1 MKLMDPGTELDGFVI
16 GQCLHAGGMA
26 HIYSVTYTGQRESP
40 FNMVM
45 KVPRM
50 TAGDGSENI
59 VGFEV
64 EHQILQHIQ
73 GAHVPRFVAAG
84 DMTCVPYLV
93 MEHVPGQTL
102 QHWLDQRSLTRPV
115 TTPFDEITHI
125 GAALAQAVHSLHRQN
140 VCHHDLKPAN
150 VLLHPDG
157 RAVLLDFGLSM
168 HAHFPDLL
176 AEEMRKAIGTPAWIA
191 PEQVVGTRGDPRSDV
206 FAIGVI
212 LYEMLTGE
220 LPFGNPQTDGG
231 LRQRLW
237 MRPKPPRAFRA
248 DTPPWLQEVVLR
260 CLLPQAQER
269 YPSAAHLLFD
279 LRHPDQVRLSPLSE
293 ITAGWGFWKTL
304 RRWIKAA
311 GMEYQASPLPAQQ
324 QIERVP
330 IVMVALPHTDV
341 SEDIVYSMRLQTE
354 RALGHMPGARL
365 AVVTVVSGSDMAAS
379 GSDNE
384 TGQQLVH
391 LVRLQ
396 KWAGP
401 LRMEDHQASFHVL
414 ESGDVADA
422 LLRYAQANEVSM
434 IIMGAATHGLQMQ
447 RWVATVPIKVAM
459 QAPCTVMLV
468 KGELPFA
475 GLAGLADLAD
485 PDDAGQSA
493 SAQGHRSGK

>member
-1 MKLMDPGTELDGFVI
+1 MKLMDPGTELDGFAI
-16 GQCLHAGGMA
+16 GPCIHAGGMA
-26 HIYSVTYTGQRESP
+26 HIYSVTYQEQRESP
-40 FNMVM
+40 FDMVM

-64 EHQILQHIQ
+64 EHQILQHVH
-73 GAHVPRFVAAG
+73 GTHVPRFIAAG
-84 DMTCVPYLV
+84 DMMRLPYLV
-93 MEHVPGQTL
+93 MEHMPGQTL
-102 QHWLDQRSLTRPV
+102 QQWLDQRGLTRPV
-115 TTPFDEITHI
+115 TTPFDEIARI

-212 LYEMLTGE
+212 LYELLTGE

-231 LRQRLW
+231 MRQRLW
-237 MRPKPPRAFRA
+237 MRPKPPRALRA

-260 CLLPQAQER
+260 CLFPQADER

-279 LRHPDQVRLSPLSE
+279 LRHPDQVRLSQLSE

-304 RRWIKAA
+304 RRWVKAA
-311 GMEYQASPLPAQQ
+311 GMEYQPSPLPAQH

-330 IVMVALPHTDV
+330 IVLVALPHTDV
-341 SEDIVYSMRLQTE
+341 SEDIVYSMRVQTE

-365 AVVTVVSGSDMAAS
+365 AVVTVVSGSVATGS
-379 GSDNE
+379 GADSE
-384 TGQQLVH
+384 TGQQLAH

-396 KWAGP
+396 KWTEP
-401 LRMEDHQASFHVL
+401 LRLEGHQASFHVL

-447 RWVATVPIKVAM
+447 RWMATVPIKVAM

-468 KGELPFA
+468 KGELPFQ
-475 GLAGLADLAD
+475 GLAELADVAEA
-485 PDDAGQSA
+485 DDAGQSA
-493 SAQGHRSGK
+493 

>member
-26 HIYSVTYTGQRESP
+26 HIYSVTYTGQREAP
-40 FNMVM
+40 FAMVM

-50 TAGDGSENI
+50 TAGDGAENI

-64 EHQILQHIQ
+64 EHQILQHVQ
-73 GAHVPRFVAAG
+73 GPHVPRFVAAG
-84 DMTCVPYLV
+84 DMTRVPYLV
-93 MEHVPGQTL
+93 MEHVPGLSL
-102 QHWLDQRSLTRPV
+102 QQWLDQRGLTRPV
-115 TTPFDEITHI
+115 ATPLDEVVRI
-125 GAALAQAVHSLHRQN
+125 GAALAVAVHSLHRQN

-150 VLLHPDG
+150 VLMRPDG
-157 RAVLLDFGLSM
+157 TAMLLDFGLSM

-206 FAIGVI
+206 FALGVI
-212 LYEMLTGE
+212 LYELLTGE

-231 LRQRLW
+231 MRQRLW
-237 MRPKPPRAFRA
+237 MRPKPPRALRP

-260 CLLPQAQER
+260 CLLPQADER
-269 YPSAAHLLFD
+269 YPSAAHLAFD
-279 LRHPDQVRLSPLSE
+279 LRHPDQVRLGPLSE
-293 ITAGWGFWKTL
+293 ITEGWGFWKTM
-304 RRWIKAA
+304 RRWVKAA
-311 GMEYQASPLPAQQ
+311 GMAYQPSPLPAQQ

-341 SEDIVYSMRLQTE
+341 SQDIVYSMRLQTE

-365 AVVTVVSGSDMAAS
+365 AVVTVVSGSAS
-379 GSDNE
+379 GPSDSDSE
-384 TGQQLVH
+384 TGQQLAH

-396 KWAGP
+396 KWAEP
-401 LRMEDHQASFHVL
+401 LGMAGHQASFHVL

-422 LLRYAQANEVSM
+422 LLRYAQANGVSM

-468 KGELPFA
+468 KGELPFE
-475 GLAGLADLAD
+475 GLAGLAEMAE
-485 PDDAGQSA
+485 PVGAPQSA
-493 SAQGHRSGK
+493 SASGQRSGK

>member
-1 MKLMDPGTELDGFVI
+1 MKLIPPSTLVDGFVV
-16 GQCLHAGGMA
+16 GECLHAGGMA
-26 HIYSVTYTGQRESP
+26 HIYSVHHQGGIESP
-40 FNMVM
+40 FPMVM

-50 TAGDGSENI
+50 TAGDGAENI

-64 EHQILQHIQ
+64 EHQILQHVH
-73 GAHVPRFVAAG
+73 GPHVPRFVAAG
-84 DMTCVPYLV
+84 DMTRLPYLV
-93 MEHVPGQTL
+93 MEHVPGQSL
-102 QHWLDQRSLTRPV
+102 QQWLDARGSGAV
-115 TTPFDEITHI
+115 STPFEEVASI
-125 GAALAQAVHSLHRQN
+125 GAAMAQAVHSLHRQN

-150 VLLHPDG
+150 VLMRPDG

-206 FAIGVI
+206 FALGVM
-212 LYEMLTGE
+212 LYELLTGE

-231 LRQRLW
+231 MRQRLW
-237 MRPKPPRAFRA
+237 MRPKPPRALRP

-260 CLLPQAQER
+260 CLLPQAEER
-269 YPSAAHLLFD
+269 YPSAAHLAFD
-279 LRHPDQVRLSPLSE
+279 LRHPDQVRLSHLSE

-304 RRWIKAA
+304 RRWVKAA
-311 GMEYQASPLPAQQ
+311 GMEYRPSPLPAQL

-354 RALGHMPGARL
+354 RALGHLPGARL
-365 AVVTVVSGSDMAAS
+365 AVVTVVSGSEIADGGA
-379 GSDNE
+379 GSE
-384 TGQQLVH
+384 TGQQLSH

-396 KWAGP
+396 KWAEP
-401 LRMEDHQASFHVL
+401 LSMGGHQASFHVL
-414 ESGDVADA
+414 ESGDVAQA

-434 IIMGAATHGLQMQ
+434 IILGAATHGLQMQ

-468 KGELPFA
+468 KGELPFS
-475 GLAGLADLAD
+475 GLAELAD
-485 PDDAGQSA
+485 PSEADQSA
-493 SAQGHRSGK
+493 